1 MNVYFI
7 SYGDER
13 FKKSLNRIVKEAKR
27 TGKFNKVKKYRPK
40 DLPIFIKASP
50 AFAFD
55 RGGGYWLWKPYI
67 IYRTLKE
74 AKEGDIVVYADAGC
88 SVFDSDEWEKYFNY
102 LESYNA
108 IFFYYKQGFNY
119 WGDQFDSTISG
130 WIKKDAGEYF
140 DRLFKN
146 ENWRDYQKL
155 LAGFIIMKK
164 ASNCNIIEEW
174 LKIMLFKQELLIDPY
189 GAEIND
195 QEELFI
201 DHRHDQA
208 LLTPL
213 VYFYQSRLNLLL
225 LPENSER
232 RINGQALFAGRIR
245 DKSLKKRAKL
255 FIYGKLGKSSYNFV
269 SKIYKFLQASF

>member
-1 MNVYFI
+1 MDVYFI
-7 SYGDER
+7 SYGDNR
-13 FKKSLNRIVKEAKR
+13 FKKSLNRIAKEAKL
-27 TGKFNKVKKYRPK
+27 TGKFSKVKKYRPE

-67 IYRTLKE
+67 IYKTLKE
-74 AKEGDIVVYADAGC
+74 AKDGDIIVYADAGC
-88 SVFDSDEWEKYFNY
+88 SVFASDEWEKYFNY

-146 ENWRDYQKL
+146 EKWRDYQKL
-155 LAGFIIMKK
+155 WAGFIIIKK

-201 DHRHDQA
+201 NHRHDQA

-255 FIYGKLGKSSYNFV
+255 FIYDKLGKSSYNLV
-269 SKIYKFLQASF
+269 SKVYKYLQAEL